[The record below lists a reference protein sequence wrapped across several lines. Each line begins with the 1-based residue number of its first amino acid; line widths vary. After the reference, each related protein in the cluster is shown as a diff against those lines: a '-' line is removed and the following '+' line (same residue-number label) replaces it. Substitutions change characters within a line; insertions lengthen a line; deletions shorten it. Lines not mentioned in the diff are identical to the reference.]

1 MIKAVKTTIESKRI
15 PLSFDGF
22 RIVQVTDLHDAV
34 FGEGQSELLQTIK
47 EQGPD
52 IIALTGDFT
61 GEKDADPE
69 DAVRF
74 LEKLPEIAPCFYV
87 TGNHEYR
94 LTEDHYTKLINGI
107 TDSGIHFLNNCT
119 MDVERNDERIQVV
132 GVEDPALMGEH
143 HRALDG
149 AKLAKEIKDSL
160 FDPNIFTVLLVHRPE
175 HLHVYAQAGVDLVLC
190 GHSHGGQMR
199 LPLVGAFY
207 VPSQGLFP
215 KYDRGLFREGDT
227 QMFICSG
234 LGNSVVDKRM
244 LCPPEIAVITLK
256 STFVP
261 DVIIQEEKNFDEK
274 GDTDNEQGQ

>member
-1 MIKAVKTTIESKRI
+1 MIKTVPVTIESERI

-34 FGEGQSELLQTIK
+34 FGDGQSELLQKIR
-47 EQGPD
+47 EQDPD
-52 IIALTGDFT
+52 LIALTGDFT

-69 DAVRF
+69 NAIRF
-74 LEKLPEIAPCFYV
+74 LEKLPDIAPSFYV

-94 LTEDHYTKLINGI
+94 LTEEHYTKLIDGI
-107 TDSGIHFLNNCT
+107 VNAGIIFLNNRT
-119 MDVERNDERIQVV
+119 REVERDLDRIQVI
-132 GVEDPALMGEH
+132 GVEDPALMGEQ

-149 AKLAKEIKDSL
+149 AKLAKEIKDTA
-160 FDPNIFTVLLVHRPE
+160 FDPVMFTVLLVHRPE
-175 HLHVYAQAGVDLVLC
+175 HLHVYAEAGVDLVLC

-215 KYDRGLFREGDT
+215 KYDRGLFSEGRT

-234 LGNSVVDKRM
+234 LGNSVVNKRM
-244 LCPPEIAVITLK
+244 LCPPEIAVITLR

-261 DVIIQEEKNFDEK
+261 DVIIEETEEK
-274 GDTDNEQGQ
+274 GDTDNEQSQ

>member
-1 MIKAVKTTIESKRI
+1 MIKTAEVTIEGKRI
-15 PLSFDGF
+15 PLNFDGF

-34 FGEGQSELLQTIK
+34 FGEGQSELLEKIK
-47 EQGPD
+47 EQKPD

-61 GEKDADPE
+61 GEADADPE
-69 DAVRF
+69 NAVRF
-74 LEKLPEIAPCFYV
+74 IEKLPEIAPCFYV

-94 LTEDHYTKLINGI
+94 LTEEHYTKLIDSI
-107 TDSGIHFLNNCT
+107 TDAGVFFLDNKT
-119 MDVERNDERIQVV
+119 MELERDSEKIQVV

-143 HRALDG
+143 HRTLDG
-149 AKLAKEIKDSL
+149 AKLAKEIKDSI
-160 FDPNIFTVLLVHRPE
+160 FDPNMFTVLLVHRPE
-175 HLHVYAQAGVDLVLC
+175 HLHVYANAGVDLVLC

-199 LPLVGAFY
+199 LPFVGAFY

-234 LGNSVVDKRM
+234 LGNSVVNKRL

-256 STFVP
+256 STFEP
-261 DVIIQEEKNFDEK
+261 NVIIEETKEDK
-274 GDTDNEQGQ
+274 GETENEQS

>member
-1 MIKAVKTTIESKRI
+1 MIRTVEKTIESRRL

-34 FGEGQSELLQTIK
+34 FGEGQSELIEK
-47 EQGPD
+47 IREQEPD
-52 IIALTGDFT
+52 LIALTGDFT

-69 DAVRF
+69 NAIRF
-74 LEKLPEIAPCFYV
+74 MEKLPEIAQSFYV

-94 LTEDHYTKLINGI
+94 LTEEHYTKLIDGI
-107 TDSGIHFLNNCT
+107 TDAGIVFLNNRT
-119 MDVERNDERIQVV
+119 RELERDHDRIQVI

-149 AKLAKEIKDSL
+149 AKLAKEIKDSSY
-160 FDPNIFTVLLVHRPE
+160 DPNMFSVLLVHRPE
-175 HLHVYAQAGVDLVLC
+175 HLPVYSAAGMDLVFC

-215 KYDRGLFREGDT
+215 KYDRGLFTMDGT

-234 LGNSVVDKRM
+234 LGNSVVDRRM
-244 LCPPEIAVITLK
+244 LCPPEIAVITLR
-256 STFVP
+256 STFEP
-261 DVIIQEEKNFDEK
+261 DVIIEEAEQTEE
-274 GDTDNEQGQ
+274 GDKDNEQS